1 MCVSLLHRPPPW
13 SPLSVRGRGGERE
26 RERWTQFSC
35 AVLCGA
41 VRCEDIIDYCC
52 SYCLWCA
59 FPINQSK
66 GLTDSLK
73 TLLELYDDAYNR
85 NPDDGHTPAS
95 HLLRSPNEMEF
106 RAYFLLMFLMDKRDR
121 EAESMVRAL
130 PASALS
136 DPNIAF
142 VLDVIL
148 AVESG
153 NIVRFF
159 NLVRTRATYMQ
170 ACVLHRSFGH
180 IRLNA
185 LRTIKRAFK
194 SPDHTL
200 SFICSR
206 LCFHNPHHAVK
217 FLEVRCRSR
226 WCVWR

>member
-1 MCVSLLHRPPPW
+1 MRV
-13 SPLSVRGRGGERE
+13 
-26 RERWTQFSC
+26 
-35 AVLCGA
+35 
-41 VRCEDIIDYCC
+41 
-52 SYCLWCA
+52 
-59 FPINQSK
+59 QSK

-73 TLLELYDDAYNR
+73 TLLDLYDDAYNR
-85 NPDDGHTPAS
+85 NPDDGRTPAS
-95 HLLRSPNEMEF
+95 KLLRSPNEMEF

-121 EAESMVRAL
+121 EAETIFRAL

-136 DPNIAF
+136 DPSIAF
-142 VLDVIL
+142 VTDVIL

-194 SPDHTL
+194 PVVQPL

-206 LCFHNPHHAVK
+206 LCFHNPDHAVK
-217 FLEVRCRSR
+217 YLVVRY
-226 WCVWR
+226 